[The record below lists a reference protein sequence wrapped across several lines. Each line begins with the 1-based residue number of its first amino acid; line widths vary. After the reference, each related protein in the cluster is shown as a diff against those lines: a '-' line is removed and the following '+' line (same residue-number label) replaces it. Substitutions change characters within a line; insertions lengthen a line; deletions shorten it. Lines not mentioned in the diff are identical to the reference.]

1 MRKLFLSLVFLS
13 VLLSI
18 HANPGIKGIVIDQT
32 TRKALDYAHV
42 VLYDGN
48 HIVEE
53 AMTEANGSFLI
64 QPVKPERIRSVSIFW
79 DMMFIW
85 ERSLSLQSRSRIW
98 VLSRCEC
105 LR

>member
-64 QPVKPERIRSVSIFW
+64 QPVKPGTYSIRIHFLGYDGRGVYPYRADQGSGYYP
-79 DMMFIW
+79 DANA
-85 ERSLSLQSRSRIW
+85 
-98 VLSRCEC
+98 
-105 LR
+105 